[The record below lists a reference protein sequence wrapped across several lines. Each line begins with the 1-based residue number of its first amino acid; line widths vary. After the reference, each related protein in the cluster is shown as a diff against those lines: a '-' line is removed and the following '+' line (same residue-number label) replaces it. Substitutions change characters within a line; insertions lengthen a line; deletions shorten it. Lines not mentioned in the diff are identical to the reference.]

1 MCMGRAKRQKLH
13 HEFRLEKRP
22 SAKEEGRSEIL
33 RTNDMILIGTSVLS
47 ATREWYYL

>member
-1 MCMGRAKRQKLH
+1 MCMGWAKRQELH

-22 SAKEEGRSEIL
+22 AKEEGGSEIL
-33 RTNDMILIGTSVLS
+33 RTNDTILIGTSVLS